1 MTTYSKLC
9 HRAND
14 AGQGAGK
21 LCYKDILSRPLVRK
35 ASAQSKDPDGRME
48 IMCTFE
54 PLDWVCD
61 TYNATHEGALVV
73 TASWLDEPEVRVGAF
88 VMAVDD
94 EYTAGTA
101 TLTLDVSPQ
110 DMCAAHEYPAT
121 ITGAV
126 TVTKD
131 DVTKTV
137 EPFEWHPSSI
147 TDARRVTIELVDGE
161 LVDVTVD
168 EIPAEVSE

>member
-9 HRAND
+9 HRVND
-14 AGQGAGK
+14 VGQGAGK
-21 LCYKDILSRPLVRK
+21 LCYKSILLRPLVRK
-35 ASAQSKDPDGRME
+35 ASSPRKGLDDRME

-54 PLDWVCD
+54 PLDWVCN

-94 EYTAGTA
+94 EHTAGTA

-110 DMCAAHEYPAT
+110 DLCAAHEYPAT

-126 TVTKD
+126 AVTKG
-131 DVTKTV
+131 DVTMTV
-137 EPFEWHPSSI
+137 EPFEWHPSSV

-161 LVDVTVD
+161 LVDVTVG